1 MTKCCS
7 KGNTCSCGLQPLGE
21 NVLVE
26 PIEEE
31 TTTASGIVI
40 PDTAT
45 KEKPMRGKILAIGP
59 GTKENPV
66 PDVKQGD
73 IVVFTKYAPTE
84 IKISGNDLYILDFK
98 SLLAV
103 EK

>member
-1 MTKCCS
+1 MTKSCCG
-7 KGNTCSCGLQPLGE
+7 KVVECGLKPIGE
-21 NVLVE
+21 NVLVR

-31 TTTASGIVI
+31 TMTASGIVI
-40 PDTAT
+40 PDTAS
-45 KEKPMRGKILAIGP
+45 KEKPMRGEILAIGE
-59 GTKENPV
+59 GSKENPAPKV
-66 PDVKQGD
+66 AVGD

-84 IKISGNDLYILDFK
+84 IKINGEELYILDFK